1 MKYKKQILQELL
13 PDTWSGE
20 SLELL
25 YLKEQYEIPPFNYS
39 ELQEWIKERAVNN
52 PSPEPIK
59 ESGVFSKFLKIFTND
74 KT

>member
-13 PDTWSGE
+13 PDTWSEE

-39 ELQEWIKERAVNN
+39 ELQEWIKERAARN
-52 PSPEPIK
+52 PSPKPIIK
-59 ESGVFSKFLKIFTND
+59 ESVFSKFLKIFTNH

>member
-1 MKYKKQILQELL
+1 MKYKKQIVQELL
-13 PDTWSGE
+13 PDTWSEE

-39 ELQEWIKERAVNN
+39 ELQEWIKERATRN

-59 ESGVFSKFLKIFTND
+59 KNTTFSKFLKIFTND